1 MPSKVMRIDEEKCI
15 GCGLCAN
22 VCEQSAIE
30 IIDGKARLIS
40 DSLCDGLG
48 NCLPECPTGAITL
61 VDREDQ
67 EPMVKNLACGCPGT
81 NVTTIKRKTNKSN
94 NTTEYQTPLESH
106 LNQWPCQIQLVPVNA
121 PYFDNAKLLVAA
133 DCTAFAYANFHRDY
147 MKDKITIIGCPKL
160 DNVDYAAKLTQ
171 IIKANNIK
179 SVTVL
184 RMSVPCCGGLVYAVQ
199 KALMDSNKM
208 IPWQV
213 VTIGTDG
220 SIIEQ

>member
-133 DCTAFAYANFHRDY
+133 DCTAFAYANIHRDY

-184 RMSVPCCGGLVYAVQ
+184 RMSVPCCSGLVYAVQ

>member
-1 MPSKVMRIDEEKCI
+1 MASKVMRIDEEKCI

-22 VCEQSAIE
+22 VCQQSAIE

-40 DSLCDGLG
+40 QSLCDGLG

-61 VDREDQ
+61 EDRENS
-67 EPMVKNLACGCPGT
+67 EPVSKNLACGCPGT
-81 NVTTIKRKTNKSN
+81 NVTTIKRNKKRDES
-94 NTTEYQTPLESH
+94 TPQYQVYAESQ
-106 LNQWPCQIQLVPVNA
+106 LNQWPCQIQLVPANA
-121 PYFDNAKLLVAA
+121 PYFENAKLLVAA
-133 DCTAFAYANFHRDY
+133 DCTAFAYASFHNDF

-160 DNVDYAAKLTQ
+160 DNVDYSAKLTQ
-171 IIKANNIK
+171 ILKTNNIK

-184 RMSVPCCGGLVYAVQ
+184 RMSVPCCSGLSYAVQ
-199 KALMDSNKM
+199 QALINSNKM

-220 SIIEQ
+220 SIMEQ